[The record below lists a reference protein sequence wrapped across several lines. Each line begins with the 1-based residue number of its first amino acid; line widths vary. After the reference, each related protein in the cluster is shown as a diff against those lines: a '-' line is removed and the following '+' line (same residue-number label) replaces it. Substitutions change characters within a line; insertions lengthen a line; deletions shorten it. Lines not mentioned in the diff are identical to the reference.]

1 MEYRDD
7 TYGAGGGRLTK
18 DAHDRAMR
26 MNRGPIVGSRDTFEQ
41 PTPRRR
47 PVPAARTIA
56 RPR

>member
-26 MNRGPIVGSRDTFEQ
+26 MNKGPLVGSRDTFEQ
-41 PTPRRR
+41 PPTRRR
-47 PVPAARTIA
+47 PVPAARTTA